1 MEFNKKFFKNN
12 IKTIA
17 LMVGAI
23 IVFAVLNIILS
34 NNSDKS
40 LLEKDLPIKGEGKY
54 EDDSSGS
61 GTPPYF
67 PKELSCRYSHHLE
80 PKARPSSCRLPE

>member
-40 LLEKDLPIKGEGKY
+40 LIEKDLPIKGEGKY
-54 EDDSSGS
+54 EGLVI
-61 GTPPYF
+61 T
-67 PKELSCRYSHHLE
+67 EIMT
-80 PKARPSSCRLPE
+80 